1 MYLFLLQIKIN
12 FTFLIIKRTPQ
23 LFETSER
30 MRPEGTPLQRN
41 GLESLTASYHGT
53 PDTVRLPEL
62 SAATPVLRSQPP
74 ASRW

>member
-53 PDTVRLPEL
+53 PDTVRPSEKGF
-62 SAATPVLRSQPP
+62 ATP
-74 ASRW
+74 ASRCQPLTSRW